1 VAGFGRGSGRFRP
14 VPRLRRVGPVVELSR
29 IKRDMLERKQR
40 KAARRG
46 SPASVTRRLTIFAVA
61 AAMVLVVAVVFGVGR

>member
-1 VAGFGRGSGRFRP
+1 M
-14 VPRLRRVGPVVELSR
+14 VELSR

-46 SPASVTRRLTIFAVA
+46 SPTSVTRRLTIFAVA
-61 AAMVLVVAVVFGVGR
+61 AAMVLVVAVVLGVGR